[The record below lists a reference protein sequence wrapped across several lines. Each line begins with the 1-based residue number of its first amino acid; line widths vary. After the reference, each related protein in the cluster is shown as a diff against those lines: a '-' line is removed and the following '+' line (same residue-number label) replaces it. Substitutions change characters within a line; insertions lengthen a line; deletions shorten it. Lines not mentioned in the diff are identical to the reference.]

1 MPADATELALRALR
15 HRNRSRSDVE
25 RRLDR
30 AGITPDERE
39 LTLDRLTKAGLL
51 SDDRFAEERAQA
63 LAKRGRSDAL
73 IRRDLRR
80 DGVEH
85 SAVEHAIGRIEPEA
99 DRAVRIFDRRGG
111 GSTALRYLA
120 SRGFAADS
128 LERLTGLEPPDA
140 VE

>member
-1 MPADATELALRALR
+1 MPPDATELALRALR

-30 AGITPDERE
+30 AGIAPHERE
-39 LTLDRLTKAGLL
+39 LTLNRLMEAGLL

-63 LAKRGRSDAL
+63 LAKRGASDAL
-73 IRRDLRR
+73 IRRD
-80 DGVEH
+80 GVDH
-85 SAVEHAIGRIEPEA
+85 STVTHAIAQLEPEA
-99 DRAVRIFDRRGG
+99 DRAARVFDRRGG

-120 SRGFAADS
+120 ARGFAADS
-128 LERLTGLEPPDA
+128 LERLGGLDRPDA